1 MPTAR
6 NIDPA
11 EQQQLIDI
19 VRRAAKAEILPR
31 FRNLS
36 DASIRTKSAPDDL
49 VTDADQGA
57 ERLIGQAIAEL
68 LPTATIIGEE
78 AVAEGSA
85 RLADIAGAELAL
97 IIDPVDGTWNYARGL
112 NQFGVILAA
121 TSFGE
126 TIFGLLYDPLGDDWI
141 VARHGEGAFFGRPDG
156 TQRRL
161 RVSDTTDIDEMVG
174 ATSIRLFP
182 KPLQYQ
188 LAATFPDLQRMMA
201 FGCACHE
208 YRTMAF
214 GYVDFMLAGKLM
226 PWDHAAGLLIH
237 QEAGGHAAL
246 LDGTP
251 YKPTLHQGRLL
262 AANSRENWERLRE
275 KYAFLV

>member
-1 MPTAR
+1 MLTAR
-6 NIDPA
+6 TITPN

-19 VRRAAKAEILPR
+19 VRHAAKTEILPR

-57 ERLIGQAIAEL
+57 ERLISQAIVEL

-97 IIDPVDGTWNYARGL
+97 IIDPVDGTWNFAHGL
-112 NQFGVILAA
+112 NQFGVILGA

-126 TIFGLLYDPLGDDWI
+126 TIFGLLYDPLADDWV
-141 VARHGEGAFFGRPDG
+141 VARRDEGAYFARPDG

-161 RVSDTTDIDEMVG
+161 SVSDTTELAGMVG
-174 ATSIRLFP
+174 STSIRLFP
-182 KPLQYQ
+182 KPQQYQ
-188 LAATFPDLQRMMA
+188 LAATFPDVQRMMA

-214 GYVDFMLAGKLM
+214 GHIDFLLAGKLM

-251 YKPTLHQGRLL
+251 YAPTLHQGRLL
-262 AANSRENWERLRE
+262 AANSRASWARLRE

>member
-1 MPTAR
+1 MPTASA
-6 NIDPA
+6 ITPS
-11 EQQQLIDI
+11 EQQQLIEI
-19 VRRAAKAEILPR
+19 VRHAAKTEILPR

-36 DASIRTKSAPDDL
+36 EDAIRSKSAPDDL
-49 VTDADQGA
+49 VTDADQGS
-57 ERLIGQAIAEL
+57 ERLISQAIAQL

-78 AVAEGSA
+78 AVAAGDA
-85 RLADIAGAELAL
+85 QLADIAGAELAL
-97 IIDPVDGTWNYARGL
+97 IVDPVDGTWNFARGL

-126 TIFGLLYDPLGDDWI
+126 TIFGLLYDPLADDWV
-141 VARHGEGAFFGRPDG
+141 VARRGEGAFFGRPDG

-161 RVSDTTDIDEMVG
+161 SVSETTDIAEMVG

-182 KPLQYQ
+182 KPQQYQ
-188 LAATFPDLQRMMA
+188 LAATFPDVQRMMA

-214 GYVDFMLAGKLM
+214 GHVDFLLAGKLM

-237 QEAGGHAAL
+237 AEAGGYSAL
-246 LDGTP
+246 LDGTL
-251 YKPTLHQGRLL
+251 YAPTLHQGRLL
-262 AANSRENWERLRE
+262 AANSRESWERLRE
-275 KYAFLV
+275 KYAFLI

>member
-6 NIDPA
+6 AITPT
-11 EQQQLIDI
+11 EQQQLIEI
-19 VRRAAKAEILPR
+19 VRHAARTEILPR

-36 DASIRTKSAPDDL
+36 AASIRAKSAPDDL

-57 ERLIGQAIAEL
+57 ERLMTQAIREL
-68 LPTATIIGEE
+68 LPEATVIGEE
-78 AVAEGSA
+78 AVAEGDA
-85 RLADIAGAELAL
+85 QLADIAGAELAL

-121 TSFGE
+121 TSCGE
-126 TIFGLLYDPLGDDWI
+126 TVFGLLYDPLADDWV
-141 VARHGEGAFFGRPDG
+141 VARRGEGAYFARSDG

-161 RVSDTTDIDEMVG
+161 SVSDTSEITEMVG
-174 ATSIRLFP
+174 STSIRLFP
-182 KPLQYQ
+182 KPQQYQ

-251 YKPTLHQGRLL
+251 YTPTLHQGRLL
-262 AANSRENWERLRE
+262 AANSRESWERLRE
-275 KYAFLV
+275 KYAFLI

>member
-1 MPTAR
+1 MSVNDISHAQ
-6 NIDPA
+6 
-11 EQQQLIDI
+11 QQQLIEI
-19 VRRAAKAEILPR
+19 VRHAAKAEILPR

-36 DASIRTKSAPDDL
+36 DASIRSKSAPDDL

-57 ERLIGQAIAEL
+57 ERLIARAIAEL
-68 LPTATIIGEE
+68 LPAATIIGEE
-78 AVAEGSA
+78 AVAEDSA
-85 RLADIAGAELAL
+85 RLSDIAGAELAL
-97 IIDPVDGTWNYARGL
+97 IIDPIDGTWNYAHGL

-121 TSFGE
+121 TRFGE
-126 TIFGLLYDPLGDDWI
+126 TIFGLLYDPLADDWV
-141 VARHGEGAFFGRPDG
+141 VARRGEGAYFGRPDG

-161 RVSDTTDIDEMVG
+161 YVSDTRDIAEMVG
-174 ATSIRLFP
+174 STSIRLFP
-182 KPLQYQ
+182 KPQQYQ
-188 LAATFPDLQRMMA
+188 LAATFPDVQRMMA

-214 GYVDFMLAGKLM
+214 GYVDFLLAGKLM

-262 AANSRENWERLRE
+262 AANSRESWERLRE
-275 KYAFLV
+275 KYAFLI

>member
-1 MPTAR
+1 MPTQA
-6 NIDPA
+6 ISL
-11 EQQQLIDI
+11 EVQQQLIEI

-36 DASIRTKSAPDDL
+36 EDAIRSKSAPDDL

-57 ERLIGQAIAEL
+57 ERMMTAAIRDL
-68 LPTATIIGEE
+68 LPEATVIGEE
-78 AVAEGSA
+78 AVAEDSA
-85 RLADIAGAELAL
+85 SLGDIAGAELAL
-97 IIDPVDGTWNYARGL
+97 VIDPVDGTWNFARGL

-126 TIFGLLYDPLGDDWI
+126 TIFGLLYDPLADDWI
-141 VARHGEGAFFGRPDG
+141 VARCGEGAWFGRPDG
-156 TQRRL
+156 TQRQLQVSETDRL
-161 RVSDTTDIDEMVG
+161 DEMVG
-174 ATSIRLFP
+174 STSIRLFP
-182 KPLQYQ
+182 KPQQYQ
-188 LAATFPDLQRMMA
+188 LAATFPDFQRMMA

-214 GYVDFMLAGKLM
+214 GFVDFMLTGKLM

-237 QEAGGHAAL
+237 AEAGGYSAL

-251 YKPTLHQGRLL
+251 YKSTVHQGHLL
-262 AANSRENWERLRE
+262 AASSRNHWEQLRD
-275 KYAFLV
+275 KFAFLV